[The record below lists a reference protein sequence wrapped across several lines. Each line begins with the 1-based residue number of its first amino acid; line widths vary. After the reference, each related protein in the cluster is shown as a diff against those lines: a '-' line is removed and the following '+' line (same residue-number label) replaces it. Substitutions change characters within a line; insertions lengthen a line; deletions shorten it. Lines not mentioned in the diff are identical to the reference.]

1 MRNTKIHAVT
11 STHPTTGGA
20 AFHNGAAQTCQKL
33 HQMNRASLG
42 EQLANNVE
50 QWIRSEQIAEGTPLP
65 QRTLA
70 ERFRVSRS
78 PVREAFQI
86 LVKRGLIEERPDGG
100 YAVSAVSARFTE
112 VNLPPADEDEP
123 VYLRIAE
130 DRLAGKLPDRMTE
143 SEFMRRYDLT
153 RAQLAEVLRRI
164 VQEGWIERLPGHG
177 WQFLPVLTN
186 GAAYD
191 QGYRIRIL
199 LEPSGIL
206 EPTYQ
211 LDEDALLKCRA
222 EQQALADGA
231 AEWASPA
238 QLFDANSRLHEVI
251 ASASGNIFIQETLR
265 RVNRLRRL
273 MEYGKSVNR
282 TAAIHRCKEH
292 LTLIDLLLSDQR
304 EAAADFMR
312 LHLRDA
318 AREKSSRI
326 GAKID
331 SKSSGI

>member
-1 MRNTKIHAVT
+1 MAH
-11 STHPTTGGA
+11 
-20 AFHNGAAQTCQKL
+20 TCQKS
-33 HQMNRASLG
+33 QTMSRASLG

-50 QWIRSEQIAEGTPLP
+50 QWLRNERIAEGTPLP
-65 QRTLA
+65 ERSVA
-70 ERFRVSRS
+70 ARFRVSRS

-86 LVKRGLIEERPDGG
+86 LAQRGDIVQRPDGG
-100 YAVSAVSARFTE
+100 YAVAAGRSRSTDVT
-112 VNLPPADEDEP
+112 LPPADEDEP
-123 VYLRIAE
+123 IYLKIAE
-130 DRLAGKLPDRMTE
+130 DRLAGKLPDRLAE
-143 SEFMRRYDLT
+143 SELMRRYSLT
-153 RAQLAEVLRRI
+153 RTQLGDVLRRI

-177 WQFLPVLTN
+177 WHFLPVLTN

-199 LEPSGIL
+199 LEPAAIL
-206 EPTYQ
+206 EPTYK
-211 LDEDALLKCRA
+211 LNEETLLKCRA
-222 EQQALADGA
+222 EQQSLADGA

-251 ASASGNIFIQETLR
+251 AAASGNIFIQETLR

-273 MEYGKSVNR
+273 MEYGKTVNR
-282 TAAIHRCKEH
+282 TAAALRCKEH

-318 AREKSSRI
+318 AREKSSRTVGDRVVAPTTI
-326 GAKID
+326 
-331 SKSSGI
+331 